1 MINFKESTLME
12 SIDILAYLKE
22 NLDTFSKRQKL
33 IASYILENYD
43 KAAYMTAAALS
54 ETIGVSESTV
64 VRFAAE
70 IGFMGYPQMQKRLR
84 QLTVTQST
92 SLKRMEIASRHLDSD
107 NLLSSVL
114 KSDVRMIEQTLE
126 NIDKKQFDACVGAI
140 LSAKNIYITGVRSA
154 AALASFTDFYLRQ
167 LLDNTRLIS
176 SADPADMFEQA
187 MHIGKGDVIIG
198 MSFPRYSRSIIK
210 LLEYASKQEARV
222 IGITDSQ
229 ASPVVRVSDYSLCA
243 KTDMN
248 SFVDSLVAPF
258 SVVNAL
264 IAALGM
270 KQKEKIKN
278 NFEKL
283 ENIWDE
289 YGVYDKE

>member
-1 MINFKESTLME
+1 ME
-12 SIDILAYLKE
+12 SIDILTYLKD
-22 NLDTFSKRQKL
+22 NLNTFSKRQKL

-43 KAAYMTAAALS
+43 KAAYMTAAVLS

-70 IGFMGYPQMQKRLR
+70 IGFLGYPQMQKRLR

-107 NLLSSVL
+107 NILSSVL
-114 KSDVRMIEQTLE
+114 KSDVRMIEHTLE
-126 NIDKKQFDACVGAI
+126 DIDKLQFDSAVDAI
-140 LSAKNIYITGVRSA
+140 LKAKHIYITGVRSA
-154 AALASFTDFYLRQ
+154 ASLATFTDFYLR
-167 LLDNTRLIS
+167 LMFDNTKLIS

-187 MHIGKGDVIIG
+187 MHINENDVIIG
-198 MSFPRYSRSIIK
+198 MSFPRYSKNIIK
-210 LLEYASKQEARV
+210 LLEYASKRGATV
-222 IGITDSQ
+222 IGITDSLT
-229 ASPVVRVSDYSLCA
+229 SPIVRVSNYSLTA
-243 KTDMN
+243 RSDMN

-278 NFEKL
+278 TFENL

-289 YGVYDKE
+289 YEVYDKE

>member
-1 MINFKESTLME
+1 ME
-12 SIDILAYLKE
+12 SIDILTYLKD
-22 NLDTFSKRQKL
+22 NLNTFSKRQKL

-43 KAAYMTAAALS
+43 KAAYMTAAVLS

-70 IGFMGYPQMQKRLR
+70 IGFLGYPQMQKRLR
-84 QLTVTQST
+84 QLTVTQSN
-92 SLKRMEIASRHLDSD
+92 SLKRMEIASRQLDGD
-107 NLLSSVL
+107 NILSSVL
-114 KSDVRMIEQTLE
+114 KSDVRMIEHTLE
-126 NIDKKQFDACVGAI
+126 DIDKVQFDSSVEAI
-140 LSAKNIYITGVRSA
+140 LKAKNIYITGVRSA
-154 AALASFTDFYLRQ
+154 ASLATFTDFYLR
-167 LLDNTRLIS
+167 LMFDNTKLIS

-187 MHIGKGDVIIG
+187 MHINENDVIIG
-198 MSFPRYSRSIIK
+198 MSFPRYSKNIIK
-210 LLEYASKQEARV
+210 LLEYAKKRGATV

-229 ASPVVRVSDYSLCA
+229 TSPIVRVSNYSLTA
-243 KTDMN
+243 RSDMN

-278 NFEKL
+278 TFENL

-289 YGVYDKE
+289 YEVYDKE

>member
-1 MINFKESTLME
+1 ME
-12 SIDILAYLKE
+12 SKDVLTYLKD
-22 NLDTFSKRQKL
+22 NLETFSKRQKL

-54 ETIGVSESTV
+54 DTIGVSESTV

-70 IGFMGYPQMQKRLR
+70 IGFEGYPQMQKRLK
-84 QLTVTQST
+84 QLTVTQSN
-92 SLKRMEIASRHLDSD
+92 SLKRMEIASRHLDD
-107 NLLSSVL
+107 ENILSSVL
-114 KSDVRMIEQTLE
+114 KSDVRMIEHTLE
-126 NIDKKQFDACVGAI
+126 EIDKKQFDSAVNAI

-154 AALASFTDFYLRQ
+154 ASLATFTDFYLR
-167 LLDNTRLIS
+167 LLFDNTKLIS
-176 SADPADMFEQA
+176 SADPADMFEQT
-187 MHIGKGDVIIG
+187 MHIDENDVIIG
-198 MSFPRYSRSIIK
+198 MSFPRYSKNIIK
-210 LLEYASKQEARV
+210 LLEYASKRGATV
-222 IGITDSQ
+222 IGITDSPS
-229 ASPVVRVSDYSLCA
+229 SPIARISTYALTA

-278 NFEKL
+278 TFENL

-289 YGVYDKE
+289 YEVYDKE

>member
-1 MINFKESTLME
+1 ME
-12 SIDILAYLKE
+12 SIDILTYLKD
-22 NLDTFSKRQKL
+22 NLNTFSKRQKL

-43 KAAYMTAAALS
+43 KAAYMTAAVLS

-70 IGFMGYPQMQKRLR
+70 IGFLGYPQMQKRLR

-92 SLKRMEIASRHLDSD
+92 SLKRMEIASRQLDGD
-107 NLLSSVL
+107 NILSSVL
-114 KSDVRMIEQTLE
+114 KSDVRMIEHTLE
-126 NIDKKQFDACVGAI
+126 DIDKVQFDSAVDAI
-140 LSAKNIYITGVRSA
+140 LKAKHIYITGVRSA
-154 AALASFTDFYLRQ
+154 ASLATFTDFYLR
-167 LLDNTRLIS
+167 LMFDNTKLIS
-176 SADPADMFEQA
+176 SADPADMFEQT
-187 MHIGKGDVIIG
+187 MHIDKNDVIIG
-198 MSFPRYSRSIIK
+198 MSFPRYSKNIIK
-210 LLEYASKQEARV
+210 LLEYASKRGATV
-222 IGITDSQ
+222 IGITDSLT
-229 ASPVVRVSDYSLCA
+229 SPIVRVSKFSLTA
-243 KTDMN
+243 RSDMN

-278 NFEKL
+278 TFENL

-289 YGVYDKE
+289 YEVYDKE

>member
-1 MINFKESTLME
+1 ME
-12 SIDILAYLKE
+12 SIDILTYLKN

-70 IGFMGYPQMQKRLR
+70 IGFLGYPQMQKRLR

-92 SLKRMEIASRHLDSD
+92 SLKRMEIASRHLDD
-107 NLLSSVL
+107 ENILSSVL
-114 KSDVRMIEQTLE
+114 KSDVSMIEHTLE
-126 NIDKKQFDACVGAI
+126 DIDKVQFDSSVNAI
-140 LSAKNIYITGVRSA
+140 LKAKNIYITGVRSA
-154 AALASFTDFYLRQ
+154 ASLATFTDFYLR
-167 LLDNTRLIS
+167 LMFDNTKLIS

-187 MHIGKGDVIIG
+187 MHIDENDVIIG
-198 MSFPRYSRSIIK
+198 MSFPRYSKNMIK
-210 LLEYASKQEARV
+210 LLEYASKRGATV
-222 IGITDSQ
+222 IGITDSIT
-229 ASPVVRVSDYSLCA
+229 SPIVRVSNYSLIA
-243 KTDMN
+243 KSDMN

-270 KQKEKIKN
+270 KKREQIRN
-278 NFEKL
+278 TFENL

-289 YGVYDKE
+289 YEVYDKE